1 MISLENIQKDFQE
14 GNYLDVVIGVDEA
27 LKNDSNNIDLLNLKG
42 IALIQLNDF
51 DKAKET
57 LVKGINLDQK
67 EGIRQNLAKLYLTI
81 GDYGNAVILF
91 EELLKLILLI
101 SNTLN

>member
-14 GNYLDVVIGVDEA
+14 GNYLDVVISVDEA

-67 EGIRQNLAKLYLTI
+67 KEGIRQNLAKLYLTI

-91 EELLKLILLI
+91 E
-101 SNTLN
+101 